1 MKVTVKE
8 NKGLQKLMTVVVEKA
23 EALEKKDAQLKEIR
37 KRAEIKGFRKGMAPI
52 GLINRI
58 YGESAMQEAVNNLIT
73 DGINNYI
80 KENNITLLGEPMP
93 NEGQKQLDLEKD
105 ETFEF
110 VYDIAFRPE
119 VNLVLDKKDK
129 VVKYNIKP
137 TAEDIKKYK
146 DDVLK
151 QYGTLVDT
159 EAVSDEDFLVVDL
172 EQGEH
177 KVEKSYITLK
187 SLDAKAKKQFIG
199 KKAGDSLEV
208 DVIKTFPNDADR
220 GSLLRMKKEEAA
232 AIAEPLYKVTIKE
245 VKTFKSADENQE
257 FYDRMFGKD
266 KVKDSAA
273 FEAELSKRLEEEY
286 AQQSDFRLR
295 RDIIDFLVKKA
306 SLELPE
312 DFLKRWLFELN
323 RGKFTMEQIEKEFPL
338 FIQDYTWQMISN
350 KIFTE
355 QKMKIEKS
363 DLLAAAKEMTANQ
376 FAMYGMANIPDA
388 QLTEYAQKLLEEG
401 KEANRIYEKCEEDRV
416 LEYVKGVITITDKDI
431 TPAELEKQMNKAK

>member
-8 NKGLQKLMTVVVEKA
+8 NKGLQKLMTVVLEKA
-23 EALEKKDAQLKEIR
+23 EAVEKKEAQLKEIR
-37 KRAEIKGFRKGMAPI
+37 KKAEIKGFRKGMAPI

-110 VYDIAFRPE
+110 VYDIALRPE
-119 VNLVLDKKDK
+119 VNLALDKKDK
-129 VVKYNIKP
+129 VVKYTIKP

-151 QYGTLVDT
+151 QYGTLVDV
-159 EAVSDEDFLVVDL
+159 EKAGEEDFLVVDL
-172 EQGEH
+172 EQGEK
-177 KVEKSYITLK
+177 KVEKTYITLK
-187 SLDAKAKKQFIG
+187 SVEAKAKKQFVG
-199 KKAGDSLEV
+199 KKVGDSFEV
-208 DVIKTFPNDADR
+208 DVVKTFPNEADR
-220 GSLLRMKKEEAA
+220 ASLLRVKRDELDNAQ
-232 AIAEPLYKVTIKE
+232 PLYTLTIKE
-245 VKTFKSADENQE
+245 VKTFKNADENQE

-273 FEAELSKRLEEEY
+273 FEAELAKRLDLEY

-295 RDIIDFLVKKA
+295 RDIIDYLVKKA
-306 SLELPE
+306 SIELPE

-323 RGKFTMEQIEKEFPL
+323 NGKFTMEQIDKEFPL

-350 KIFTE
+350 KIFTD
-355 QKMKIEKS
+355 QNMKIEKA

-376 FAMYGMANIPDA
+376 FAMYGMSNLPDA
-388 QLTEYAQKLLEEG
+388 QLTEYAQKLLDEG
-401 KEANRIYEKCEEDRV
+401 KDVNRIYEKCEEDRV
-416 LEYVKGVITITDKDI
+416 LEFVKNAITISAKDI
-431 TPAELEKQMNKAK
+431 TPAELEKQMNKTK